1 MLKYSGR
8 VTVRAKVVVTVV
20 VPIGPPVTLIW
31 NVPVGVEEAVETVST
46 LDPEGV
52 IEGGLNEQDAAVGR
66 VDVTHDRFTGWAE
79 PPVRVKVIVVVPELP
94 AVTLMLPEFES

>member
-1 MLKYSGR
+1 MLPSEEGDMLKSNGR
-8 VTVRAKVVVTVV
+8 VTVRAKVVGTVV

-52 IEGGLNEQDAAVGR
+52 IEGGLNEQEASTGR
-66 VDVTHDRFTGWAE
+66 VEATQDKVTG
-79 PPVRVKVIVVVPELP
+79 
-94 AVTLMLPEFES
+94 